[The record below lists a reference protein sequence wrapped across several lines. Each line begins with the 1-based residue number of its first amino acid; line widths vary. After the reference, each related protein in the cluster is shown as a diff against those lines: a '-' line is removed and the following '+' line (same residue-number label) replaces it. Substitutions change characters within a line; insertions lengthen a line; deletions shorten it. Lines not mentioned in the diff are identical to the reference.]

1 MCCQNNSFSTTNLKI
16 STYHLELEIQLNNK
30 WICNLWTKRKGKK
43 FWSSWNQESLLTS
56 VLSRAQEINGRI
68 LKNLNVT
75 FEQRFK
81 GVKKVVHLGKIIPS
95 IKNNQYKDVV
105 DVKCV
110 WRIGESQ
117 SSWSRLR
124 EEKGHRK

>member
-1 MCCQNNSFSTTNLKI
+1 M
-16 STYHLELEIQLNNK
+16 
-30 WICNLWTKRKGKK
+30 
-43 FWSSWNQESLLTS
+43 
-56 VLSRAQEINGRI
+56 LSRAQEINGRI

-110 WRIGESQ
+110 
-117 SSWSRLR
+117 
-124 EEKGHRK
+124 